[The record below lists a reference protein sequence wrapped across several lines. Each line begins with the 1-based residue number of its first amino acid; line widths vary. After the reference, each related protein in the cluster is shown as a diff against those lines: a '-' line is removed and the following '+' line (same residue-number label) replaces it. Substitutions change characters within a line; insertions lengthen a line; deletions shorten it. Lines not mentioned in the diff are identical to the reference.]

1 MSLCHLTHDSQQ
13 SLSAQQGK
21 AVRRLHAAPQDQLL
35 TRQNTPKHLT
45 QPRTILNEKIIKK
58 RKVGRGSKF
67 LTKEGPW

>member
-21 AVRRLHAAPQDQLL
+21 AIRRLHMVPQDQPL

-45 QPRTILNEKIIKK
+45 QLKTALNKK
-58 RKVGRGSKF
+58 
-67 LTKEGPW
+67 